1 MKWKGWEKIPLDI
14 PDPSSPTG
22 TRSVEAIAPV
32 IISASRST
40 DIPAFY
46 GDWFMARLRKGYV
59 KWKSPFGG
67 SPVYVS
73 FAKARVIVFWSK
85 NPAPFFPYL
94 SELDRMGYN
103 YYFLFTLNDYD
114 TERLEPG
121 VPPVD
126 ERIATFIR
134 LSERIGRGRVVWRFD
149 PLVLSENITVGD
161 LLEKIRRIG
170 DRIHPYT
177 ERLVIS
183 FVDIAKYAKVQRN
196 LKVQGFSGLREFTPG
211 DVTEFCGGLEALN
224 RRWGLSITACGECRD
239 LSMYGILPGQC
250 ISYGLMTKEFGGDQ
264 ALMEFLQP
272 GGQQALTAA
281 SRSALPARYLKDP
294 GQRSCCGCI
303 VSKDIGQYS
312 TCMHLCAYCY
322 ANSSP
327 AAVRRHYL
335 QYLGDGERGV
345 FRDTIRE

>member
-1 MKWKGWEKIPLDI
+1 MRWKGHERVTLRIPAQEGGPEI
-14 PDPSSPTG
+14 EVP
-22 TRSVEAIAPV
+22 AIAPV

-46 GDWFMARLRKGYV
+46 GDWFLNRLREGYV

-73 FAKARVIVFWSK
+73 FAKARVMAFWSK
-85 NPAPFFPYL
+85 DPAPFFPYL
-94 SELDRMGYN
+94 DVLDRMGYN

-114 TERLEPG
+114 TERLEPN
-121 VPPVD
+121 VPPLD

-149 PLVLSENITVGD
+149 PLVLSENIAVGD
-161 LLEKIRRIG
+161 LLDKIRRIG

-196 LKVQGFSGLREFTPG
+196 LKVQGFSDLREFTPG
-211 DVTEFCGGLEALN
+211 DATEFCGGLEALN

-272 GGQQALTAA
+272 VGQRTLTGTTRA
-281 SRSALPARYLKDP
+281 ALPAKYLKDP
-294 GQRSCCGCI
+294 GQRGSCGCI

-327 AAVRRHYL
+327 SVVRRHYL
-335 QYLGDGERGV
+335 QYLGNRVVGV
-345 FRDTIRE
+345 FRDTITG

>member
-1 MKWKGWEKIPLDI
+1 M
-14 PDPSSPTG
+14 
-22 TRSVEAIAPV
+22 
-32 IISASRST
+32 
-40 DIPAFY
+40 
-46 GDWFMARLRKGYV
+46 
-59 KWKSPFGG
+59 
-67 SPVYVS
+67 
-73 FAKARVIVFWSK
+73 
-85 NPAPFFPYL
+85 
-94 SELDRMGYN
+94 
-103 YYFLFTLNDYD
+103 
-114 TERLEPG
+114 
-121 VPPVD
+121 
-126 ERIATFIR
+126 
-134 LSERIGRGRVVWRFD
+134 
-149 PLVLSENITVGD
+149 
-161 LLEKIRRIG
+161 
-170 DRIHPYT
+170 
-177 ERLVIS
+177 
-183 FVDIAKYAKVQRN
+183 DIAKYAKVQRN

-281 SRSALPARYLKDP
+281 SRSALPARTSRTRGSGD
-294 GQRSCCGCI
+294 CCGCI

-335 QYLGDGERGV
+335 QYPRGRGTGCFPGYDSRIEGEINVNWSAARSLSSPDYPNYHKGL
-345 FRDTIRE
+345 E